1 MLLPMRSRPEDRAGP
16 VVSGRSVGRPR
27 DPALDLA
34 ILGAAESQIRELGYA
49 GMSIESVARAAG
61 TTVPSLRRRYR
72 DKAKLVAAVI
82 ESMRIVPLPEVAGAP
97 RERTLALL
105 ENFRRNLARAH
116 SMSLLGTLL
125 GEEERQPELIAR
137 FRDRLVKPRRAMLAD
152 ALRAAIAGGEL
163 APETDVDA
171 IVSMLIGSF
180 YAVYVARGRIPRNWP
195 ERVLSQLWPAG
206 QAGRR

>member
-1 MLLPMRSRPEDRAGP
+1 MRRSPEWRPGTVDP
-16 VVSGRSVGRPR
+16 TRSVGRPR
-27 DPALDLA
+27 DPALDVA

-72 DKAKLVAAVI
+72 DKAELVAAVI
-82 ESMRIVPLPEVAGAP
+82 ESMRIAPLPEAVGSP

-125 GEEERQPELIAR
+125 SEEDRQPELIAR
-137 FRDRLVKPRRAMLAD
+137 FRDRLVKPRRTMLGD
-152 ALRAAIAGGEL
+152 ALRSAIAEGDLTSE
-163 APETDVDA
+163 ADVDVL
-171 IVSMLIGSF
+171 VSMLIGSF
-180 YAVYVARGRIPRNWP
+180 YAVYIARGRIPRNWP
-195 ERVLSQLWPAG
+195 ERILSELWPAG
-206 QAGRR
+206 

>member
-1 MLLPMRSRPEDRAGP
+1 MRRSPECRPGTVDP
-16 VVSGRSVGRPR
+16 TRSVGRPR
-27 DPALDLA
+27 DPALDVA

-72 DKAKLVAAVI
+72 DKAELVAAVI
-82 ESMRIVPLPEVAGAP
+82 ESMRIAPLPEAVGSP

-125 GEEERQPELIAR
+125 SEEDRQPELIAR
-137 FRDRLVKPRRAMLAD
+137 FRDRLVKPRRTMLGD
-152 ALRAAIAGGEL
+152 ALRSAIAEGDLTSE
-163 APETDVDA
+163 ADVDVL
-171 IVSMLIGSF
+171 VSMLIGSF
-180 YAVYVARGRIPRNWP
+180 YAVYIARGRIPRNWP
-195 ERVLSQLWPAG
+195 ERILSELWPAG
-206 QAGRR
+206 